1 MSDTPWYY
9 ADAQRQRQGPL
20 SSAQLQQLQEQGRIG
35 SDTLVW
41 RDGMAQWQP
50 LQDVAERFGPTPL
63 PAPALSQD
71 PYAAPASSIDPTAVP
86 ASAPLEEGLQ
96 PYAAVVGRNFPVYR
110 RKWQLDLATGSAAAS
125 PAAGS
130 TAWNWPAFL
139 FGAFWMLYRRM
150 YAVAALWIG
159 ALTVISIGETLLG
172 ASDTVSLVITVG
184 ASVAAG
190 SVGNHLYLRH
200 AQRLIAQASARHPGN
215 AAAQHAELAGLG
227 GTRWSAVG
235 IGLLVYIAVIGTL
248 GVLLDG

>member
-20 SSAQLQQLQEQGRIG
+20 SSAQLQQLQEQGRIEP
-35 SDTLVW
+35 DTLVW
-41 RDGMAQWQP
+41 RDGMSQWQP
-50 LQDVAERFGPTPL
+50 LQDVAERFGPAPL
-63 PAPALSQD
+63 PAPAPAQSQD

-96 PYAAVVGRNFPVYR
+96 AYAAVVGRNFPVYR
-110 RKWQLDLATGSAAAS
+110 RKWRLDLATGSAT
-125 PAAGS
+125 AGS

-159 ALTVISIGETLLG
+159 ALTVISIGEALLG
-172 ASDTVSLVITVG
+172 ASDSVSLMITVA
-184 ASVAAG
+184 ASAAAG

-200 AQRLIAQASARHPGN
+200 VQRLIAQASARHPGN

-227 GTRWSAVG
+227 GTRWSAVVV
-235 IGLLVYIAVIGTL
+235 GLLVYIAVIGTL
-248 GVLLDG
+248 GILLEG